1 MEINDEEPNV
11 YGVKMMMD
19 INYFRLMGP
28 DGIIYVLTSHLEGI
42 LNLIAFMRKV
52 IYGTESYFTTYK
64 TLSGVERSTISSIG
78 KHARSLKTYG
88 QLYSSRYTFSPLI
101 TFFFAQY
108 CQHPIMEEVS
118 VLSKY
123 PSADLF
129 DDFLC
134 TMRKNAVA
142 TNLKKSI
149 ADWES
154 KPKKNSL
161 RLKQFQSEL
170 FRRHA
175 RVSVVRLDLNY
186 HAAVFT
192 KEEIEKIVCDSH
204 RQRYQ
209 DCENYYASQGTPQI
223 SQASYDSTTVNVR
236 VALEEVQ
243 GDRHRLFSSMKG
255 KPSLFKHLVGY
266 VWHIECGETAGYHLH
281 VMLFFDGAYVQK
293 HEYLANEIGEYWK
306 NEITNGRGY
315 FENCN
320 RTKNKFPDTWAL
332 GQIDHWDTEKRN
344 HLDKALHYFCK
355 NNQVVQII
363 PYPGCRLFGSGFVRR
378 RDKSNKGR
386 RRKEVNSC
394 VDLVV
399 S

>member
-1 MEINDEEPNV
+1 
-11 YGVKMMMD
+11 MMD
-19 INYFRLMGP
+19 INYFKLMGP
-28 DGIIYVLTSHLEGI
+28 DGTFYVLTSHLEGI
-42 LNLIAFMRKV
+42 QDLNAFMRKV
-52 IYGTESYFTTYK
+52 IYGTESYFSRYK
-64 TLSGVERSTISSIG
+64 TLSGVQRSTISSIG
-78 KHARSLKTYG
+78 KHARFLKNYS
-88 QLYSSRYTFSPLI
+88 QLYSRLYTFSPLM
-101 TFFFAQY
+101 TFFFDQY
-108 CQHPIMEEVS
+108 RQHPIMEEVG

-154 KPKKNSL
+154 KHKKNSL
-161 RLKQFQSEL
+161 RLKRFQSEL
-170 FRRHA
+170 FHRNA
-175 RVSVVRLDLNY
+175 RVSAVRLDFYY

-192 KEEIEKIVCDSH
+192 QAEIEQILCDSH

-209 DCENYYASQGTPQI
+209 DCENYYASQVTTI
-223 SQASYDSTTVNVR
+223 VSQTSHDSTTVEAR
-236 VALEEVQ
+236 VALEEIQ

-255 KPSLFKHLVGY
+255 KPGLFKHLIGY
-266 VWHIECGETAGYHLH
+266 VWHIECGVTAGYHLH
-281 VMLFFDGAYVQK
+281 AMLFFDGACVQK

-320 RTKNKFPDTWAL
+320 LTKNKFPDTWAL

-344 HLDKALHYFCK
+344 HLDKALQYFCK
-355 NNQVVQII
+355 NNQMVQII
-363 PYPGCRLFGSGFVRR
+363 PYPRCRLFGSGFVRR
-378 RDKSNKGR
+378 RGKSNKGR

-399 S
+399 N